1 MALKGRPKGAKNKY
15 NKDLKLRIEQFCS
28 GNFEEFVYSEGSKS
42 LVMVSAD
49 SSNFQSWAA
58 TKEKMQKVLTA
69 YESQGFS
76 EITLYSGGDA
86 GNGKRFSIAEVRSW
100 L

>member
-1 MALKGRPKGAKNKY
+1 MVSENTIQGLTDDQLDTVVGGATALT
-15 NKDLKLRIEQFCS
+15 